1 MEENIT
7 KGTLMRILNES
18 VTKDLANR
26 VDLKIDLGCG
36 PRPKKGY
43 YSLDILEISG
53 VDIVA
58 DLNHPLEML
67 PDNSCSHI
75 FSNHVFEHIQD
86 LNVLMGEIFRI
97 AKPNAIIEI
106 VVPHFSNVFG
116 FSDPTHIRLFGVYSF
131 YYYVSKSN
139 QPKLRKVP
147 DFYTNYKYL
156 VNSIQIEF
164 YRLSLLDRLLVPI
177 MRKLVNINLNT
188 QVFYERRLYFLFHA
202 SQIRFFLQPDKSIS
216 L

>member
-131 YYYVSKSN
+131 YYYVSKCN

-177 MRKLVNINLNT
+177 MRKLVNININT